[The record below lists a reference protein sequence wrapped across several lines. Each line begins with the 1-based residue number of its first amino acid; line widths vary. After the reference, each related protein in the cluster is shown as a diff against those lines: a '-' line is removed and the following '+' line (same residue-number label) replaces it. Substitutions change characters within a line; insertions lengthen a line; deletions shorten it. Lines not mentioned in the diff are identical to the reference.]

1 MTHFT
6 RILFTGAVAGVL
18 CLCGAWSAEAQDI
31 FLRPAMESFVDRDT
45 LLVFPAQIDTFQKV
59 RVRKNEN
66 PVFGT
71 VVRYENEDGTCA
83 DVYIYSLD
91 TGAKPVQRDMYEKH
105 CRETDQGILD
115 MPAQNPKINS
125 VTHIEAPGRKA
136 PGDGYESH
144 YRIRN
149 GATEMDSVLYLALYR
164 GKLIKIR
171 ISYTSG
177 DTDEIQHAFL
187 FVDAIAAMLNKEK
200 AADEQK
206 PEPTIKQDKPEDA
219 GTESTES
226 GTSRGE

>member
-6 RILFTGAVAGVL
+6 RSLFSGAAAGFL
-18 CLCGAWSAEAQDI
+18 CLCGALSAEAQDI
-31 FLRPAMESFVDRDT
+31 FLRPAMESFVDKDT

-71 VVRYENEDGTCA
+71 VVRYENEAGTCA

-91 TGAKPVQRDMYEKH
+91 TGAKPVRQDMYEKH
-105 CRETDQGILD
+105 CRETDQGILE
-115 MPAQNPKINS
+115 MPAQNPKITS

-136 PGDGYESH
+136 PEGGYESH

-164 GKLIKIR
+164 GKLVKIR
-171 ISYTSG
+171 ISYTS
-177 DTDEIQHAFL
+177 DDSDEVLHAAL
-187 FVDAIAAMLNKEK
+187 FIDAVAAMLNKEK
-200 AADEQK
+200 SADAQK
-206 PEPTIKQDKPEDA
+206 TESKAQGPEDA
-219 GTESTES
+219 KAESTES
-226 GTSRGE
+226 GTGRGE